1 MLATNQMKNFI
12 TFLASL
18 FVVLLIAPPNCF
30 AEIIRLSDDVQ
41 VEKLQEG
48 VWRHI
53 TYTNY
58 PGIGRYPAN
67 GLIVAN
73 DAGAI
78 LIDTGWTPEQ
88 TGKILDWIENDL
100 HKRIA
105 CVVVTHSHDDRMG
118 GIAEVMRRHLQTVSS
133 RRTAVLAKVAGLPV
147 PVKTFDEKLDLQ
159 IGTEILVQLEY
170 PGAGHTT
177 DNIVAWLPRQKILFG
192 GCLVKA
198 AKDKSLGYTKDA
210 DLSEWPKTIARVENE
225 FPDAEVV
232 IPGHGDIGGKELLSH
247 TIELLQKKP

>member
-1 MLATNQMKNFI
+1 MNQRKNFI
-12 TFLASL
+12 AFLASL
-18 FVVLLIAPPNCF
+18 FVNLLITPPNCF
-30 AEIIRLSDDVQ
+30 AEIIKLSESVQIEKLSD
-41 VEKLQEG
+41 G
-48 VWRHI
+48 VWCHI

-58 PGIGRYPAN
+58 PGLGRYPAN
-67 GLIVAN
+67 GLIVAH

-100 HKRIA
+100 HKKIA
-105 CVVVTHSHDDRMG
+105 CVVMTHSHNDRMG
-118 GIAEVMRRHLQTVSS
+118 GITEVMRRHLLTVSS
-133 RRTAVLAKVAGLPV
+133 RRTALLAKAAGLSV

-210 DLSEWPKTIARVENE
+210 DLSEWPKTVAKVENE
-225 FPDAEVV
+225 FRDTIIV
-232 IPGHGDIGGKELLSH
+232 IPGHGDIGGKDLLSH
-247 TIELLQKKP
+247 TVELLQKKP

>member
-1 MLATNQMKNFI
+1 MPIKLNLWKNFI
-12 TFLASL
+12 AFLASW
-18 FVVLLIAPPNCF
+18 FVVLLVGVPHCLAQTIKLS
-30 AEIIRLSDDVQ
+30 EDVQIEKLSD
-41 VEKLQEG
+41 G

-67 GLIVAN
+67 GLIAAN

-78 LIDTGWTPEQ
+78 LIDTGWTPQQ

-100 HKRIA
+100 HKRIV

-118 GIAEVMRRHLQTVSS
+118 GIAEALRRHLLTVSS
-133 RRTAVLAKVAGLPV
+133 RRTALLAKAAGLPV

-159 IGTEILVQLEY
+159 IGAEILVQLEY

-198 AKDKSLGYTKDA
+198 AKDKSLGYIKDA
-210 DLSEWPKTIARVENE
+210 DPGEWPKTIARVENE

-232 IPGHGDIGGKELLSH
+232 IPGHGDIGGRDVLSH
-247 TIELLQKKP
+247 TIELLKP